1 LGSPLDDRALDQ
13 LFRSAR
19 TFNGFSPEPLSDD
32 TVRQLYD
39 LVKWGPTAFNSQPS
53 RYLFLKSPEAK
64 EKLAPALS
72 SSNREKTL
80 NAPLNVIL
88 AYDARF
94 FEHLPTLTASPNARE
109 LFENNPSLVEPTALR
124 NGSLQGGYLVLAA
137 RALGLDVGVITGFKA
152 DLVDQA
158 FFPDTSFHVNVIAN
172 IGYGDT
178 ASLKPRAHRFAFE
191 EVAQIL

>member
-1 LGSPLDDRALDQ
+1 MGSRLDDRALDQ

-19 TFNGFSPEPLSDD
+19 TFNGFSPESVSDD

-53 RYLFLKSPEAK
+53 RYLFLKSPDAK

-72 SSNREKTL
+72 SSNRDKTL
-80 NAPLNVIL
+80 SAPLNVIL
-88 AYDARF
+88 AYDTRF
-94 FEHLPTLTASPNARE
+94 FEHLPALTASPNARE
-109 LFENNPSLVEPTALR
+109 LFENNPSLVGPTVLR

-137 RALGLDVGVITGFKA
+137 RALGLDIGVITGFKV
-152 DLVDQA
+152 DLVNEA
-158 FFPDTSFHVNVIAN
+158 FFPDGRFHVNVIAN
-172 IGYGDT
+172 VGYGDA
-178 ASLKPRAHRFAFE
+178 ASLRPRAHRFAFE